1 MDKGFSG
8 PVSFAD
14 SLEVELLAINNRL
27 VVAWNM
33 GFRDV
38 SCRSDCT
45 TVLSMIQDLTFQ
57 SCNCIHITKAIK
69 ELISRD

>member
-27 VVAWNM
+27 VVAWNL

-38 SCRSDCT
+38 SCR
-45 TVLSMIQDLTFQ
+45 
-57 SCNCIHITKAIK
+57 
-69 ELISRD
+69 